1 MTQNKRII
9 LAFGVLVIVVGII
22 LGVSAQRRQSAVR
35 LAVLEQATLPPGSI
49 PIFVDGALVG
59 GFTPADLELLEQVS
73 FEDSEEGKTQEGWM
87 LSDVLVLHVDGS
99 TLAPAAAIAVSS
111 SLRENAISLS
121 WAEVSDF
128 DNMVMFDLST
138 SRGTLKLVSLLDRLD
153 TRDEW
158 IQDVDKIEITP
169 E

>member
-9 LAFGVLVIVVGII
+9 LAFVVLVIAVGII
-22 LGVSAQRRQSAVR
+22 LGVNALRRQFAAR
-35 LAVLEQATLPPGSI
+35 LAPLDQATLPPGSI
-49 PIFVDGALVG
+49 PIFVDGRLVG
-59 GFTPADLELLEQVS
+59 GFTPADLEQLEQVS
-73 FEDSEEGKTQEGWM
+73 FEDAEEGKTQEGWM

-111 SLRENAISLS
+111 SSRENAVSLT
-121 WAEVSDF
+121 WGEVSDF
-128 DNMVMFDLST
+128 DNMVMFDVST

-158 IQDVDKIEITP
+158 IQDVDKIEITT